1 MSAIKKE
8 TVSQSGLYQD
18 NSAKRI
24 LQFTEQMDKVMAIK
38 TPGMSSKKETEK
50 ARNIRESAELVA
62 SVLLQ
67 RKNFKEALTH
77 RKFQYIEVPGDN
89 FCLFHSVATGLN
101 RPKGGFDLLNQVVEY
116 MAKNAET
123 YKVSV
128 LDEDLPTYLANL
140 KKTGWG
146 GELEIHAM
154 SKMFDVEFEIWI
166 PERRL
171 GAVTQTQYSEG
182 LDKMAL
188 AYYPDL
194 HYDYLRKLKLQE
206 VVPLPPPA
214 IESMANTN
222 LPTNMHNK
230 DNNISQEEETKNK
243 IRRLDSDS
251 TISNAVGVN
260 GLGRLGNSMT
270 LEELSTIPST
280 IDIDAIGLNVDE
292 RQAMSLVRND
302 GSGLIGTSS
311 GGLMQ
316 STPSDNDNVERREL
330 SISDGTN
337 SNVTQSN
344 LPGGLVDGTQAR
356 EQLERPGDPSLD
368 VSNIVEGPT
377 LNVNHSATGPV

>member
-1 MSAIKKE
+1 VSAIKKE
-8 TVSQSGLYQD
+8 TISQSGLHQD

-24 LQFTEQMDKVMAIK
+24 LQFTEQMGKVMAIK
-38 TPGMSSKKETEK
+38 PPGVSSKKEMEK
-50 ARNIRESAELVA
+50 VRNTRESAELMA
-62 SVLLQ
+62 SILLQ

-77 RKFQYIEVPGDN
+77 RKFQYVEVPGDN

-101 RPKGGFDLLNQVVEY
+101 RPKGGFDLLNQVIEY
-116 MAKNAET
+116 MFSNAET

-194 HYDYLRKLKLQE
+194 HYDYLRKLKLKE
-206 VVPLPPPA
+206 VAPVLPKA
-214 IESMANTN
+214 SESMANAK
-222 LPTNMHNK
+222 LPTDLPNK
-230 DNNISQEEETKNK
+230 DNNISQEDEIKNK
-243 IRRLDSDS
+243 IRRLDLDNP
-251 TISNAVGVN
+251 ISNAVGVN

-270 LEELSTIPST
+270 LEELSTNPS
-280 IDIDAIGLNVDE
+280 IVYIDAIGLNVDE
-292 RQAMSLVRND
+292 RQATSLVRND
-302 GSGLIGTSS
+302 GSGLVGTLS
-311 GGLMQ
+311 GGLIQ
-316 STPSDNDNVERREL
+316 STPPDNDNVERREL

-368 VSNIVEGPT
+368 ISNIVEGQT
-377 LNVNHSATGPV
+377 LNVNQAATGPV